1 MAYKLYTD
9 KQETFECDL
18 YLEGADLKDSSARIL
33 VETKDLTLLFP
44 GTISKDGNCKVPIKK
59 LKGLMSENTTGD
71 IKLEV
76 IAEDTL
82 IEPWQSD
89 FIVDTAKKVTVEVK
103 SQKQKKPQLKESKK
117 PQVKVKSVKNYTN
130 PINLGNTRSLTIHML
145 SQLVRSKINE
155 NLEVVYTALPQDDPR
170 QRQPLIALAKNE
182 LDWEPKVSLEIG
194 LDKTIRY
201 FRDEIDS
208 FDGFS

>member
-18 YLEGADLKDSSARIL
+18 FLEGADLKNSSARIL

-44 GTISKDGNCKVPIKK
+44 GEINKDGNCKVPIKK
-59 LKGLMSENTTGD
+59 LKGLLDEDATGD

-89 FIVDTAKKVTVEVK
+89 FVVETAKKVTVEVK
-103 SQKQKKPQLKESKK
+103 SQKEEKPQIKESTK

-130 PINLGNTRSLTIHML
+130 PVNQMVNV
-145 SQLVRSKINE
+145 LVKNDITINE
-155 NLEVVYTALPQDDPR
+155 VLQNKQKIAPILKNYANTINYQGGTQKFIKEV
-170 QRQPLIALAKNE
+170 INKLAKN
-182 LDWEPKVSLEIG
+182 
-194 LDKTIRY
+194 
-201 FRDEIDS
+201 
-208 FDGFS
+208 

>member
-1 MAYKLYTD
+1 MYKLYTD

-18 YLEGADLKDSSARIL
+18 FLEGADLEKSSARI
-33 VETKDLTLLFP
+33 VIESKDLTLMFK
-44 GTISKDGNCKVPIKK
+44 GTINKNGNCKVPIKK

-103 SQKQKKPQLKESKK
+103 SQKEKKQIKESIK
-117 PQVKVKSVKNYTN
+117 PKVKVKSIKNYIN
-130 PINLGNTRSLTIHML
+130 PINEMVGVLVENNITINKVL
-145 SQLVRSKINE
+145 QNKKKIAPILKNYADTI
-155 NLEVVYTALPQDDPR
+155 NYQGGTQKFIKEV
-170 QRQPLIALAKNE
+170 INKLAK
-182 LDWEPKVSLEIG
+182 
-194 LDKTIRY
+194 T
-201 FRDEIDS
+201 
-208 FDGFS
+208 

>member
-1 MAYKLYTD
+1 MYKLYTD

-18 YLEGADLKDSSARIL
+18 FLEGADLEKSSARIV
-33 VETKDLTLLFP
+33 VESKDLTLMFK
-44 GTISKDGNCKVPIKK
+44 GTIDEKGNCKVPIKK

-103 SQKQKKPQLKESKK
+103 SQKEEKPQIKESTK
-117 PQVKVKSVKNYTN
+117 PQVKIKSFKNYVN
-130 PINLGNTRSLTIHML
+130 PIDEMVNTLVENNITIDKVL
-145 SQLVRSKINE
+145 QNKKKIVSILE
-155 NLEVVYTALPQDDPR
+155 NYSNKVNYQGGTRKFIKEVIQKLP
-170 QRQPLIALAKNE
+170 KE
-182 LDWEPKVSLEIG
+182 
-194 LDKTIRY
+194 
-201 FRDEIDS
+201 
-208 FDGFS
+208 